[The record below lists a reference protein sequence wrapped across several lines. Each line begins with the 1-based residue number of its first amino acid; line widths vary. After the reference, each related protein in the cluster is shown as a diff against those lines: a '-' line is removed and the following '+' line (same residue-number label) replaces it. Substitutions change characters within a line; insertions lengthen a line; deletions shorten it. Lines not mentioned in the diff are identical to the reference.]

1 MKTFLAQLNRAASIA
16 VLRLTRR
23 CQRGLR
29 LLRGVAGADRILLLR
44 RLALLLSDG
53 VVLVL
58 SFWAAFAL
66 RLNQVWPDALQ
77 QSLSLLPAL
86 LLSGLSILLFSGWY
100 RSLTRS
106 TGSHSLYGLLPR
118 TGLIVLL
125 LLLFSTLSRQLDPPR
140 SFWFLLWSLIT
151 TGLVLSRVMKR
162 ATACFRICAVIPAS
176 SW

>member
-1 MKTFLAQLNRAASIA
+1 VKTFLAQLNRAASIA

-53 VVLVL
+53 LVLVL

-86 LLSGLSILLFSGWY
+86 LLIGLSILLFSG
-100 RSLTRS
+100 
-106 TGSHSLYGLLPR
+106 
-118 TGLIVLL
+118 
-125 LLLFSTLSRQLDPPR
+125 
-140 SFWFLLWSLIT
+140 
-151 TGLVLSRVMKR
+151 
-162 ATACFRICAVIPAS
+162 
-176 SW
+176 